1 MRDKITH
8 LIEKA
13 EQTID
18 HLKFWLSPMPTSVGF
33 MDSLQVDM
41 IERKWNWYPTNLPM
55 FDKFLFET
63 FLPGCRMLLNSESKL
78 WRRLSPDYVPK
89 YWETTKID
97 VKRTI
102 ARMSRNGG
110 IW

>member
-1 MRDKITH
+1 MREKIIH
-8 LIEKA
+8 LIQKT

-18 HLKFWLSPMPTSVGF
+18 HLKFWLSPMPTSEGF
-33 MDSLQVDM
+33 MDSLQYDM
-41 IERKWNWYPTNLPM
+41 VKREWAWYKCDFPM
-55 FDKFLFET
+55 FSYFLKKHY
-63 FLPGCRMLLNSESKL
+63 LPGIKMLMFKTPPIFQMLN
-78 WRRLSPDYVPK
+78 PNYVAP

>member
-1 MRDKITH
+1 MKIKQNIIH
-8 LIEKA
+8 LIQKT

-18 HLKFWLSPMPTSVGF
+18 HLKFWLSPMPTSAGF

-41 IERKWNWYPTNLPM
+41 VENWHIPTVIDHAAMIIRYGDLMIRKPLYRWICIP
-55 FDKFLFET
+55 
-63 FLPGCRMLLNSESKL
+63 
-78 WRRLSPDYVPK
+78 

-110 IW
+110 IR

>member
-1 MRDKITH
+1 MKDKIIH
-8 LIEKA
+8 LIQKT

-18 HLKFWLSPMPTSVGF
+18 HLKFMFSSMPDSAGF
-33 MDSLQVDM
+33 MDSLQVLLLGYSHWEAKVSM
-41 IERKWNWYPTNLPM
+41 
-55 FDKFLFET
+55 DKFMTMIYSPNHALNKLFGSET
-63 FLPGCRMLLNSESKL
+63 PTH
-78 WRRLSPDYVPK
+78 
-89 YWETTKID
+89 WETTKID